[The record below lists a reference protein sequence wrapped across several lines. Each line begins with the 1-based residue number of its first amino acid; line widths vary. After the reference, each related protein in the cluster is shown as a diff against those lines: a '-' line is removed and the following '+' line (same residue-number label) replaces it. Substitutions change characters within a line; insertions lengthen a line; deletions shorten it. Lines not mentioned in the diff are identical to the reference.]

1 MIVLRNFILK
11 QLSNL
16 ITEFTD
22 NILRKFLLKY
32 FVYCQNKKLSFS
44 IFKGNDFFL
53 FVSNCEFIVK
63 FMKKNLVETD
73 EIQGLSKGLSLL
85 RPICKFLTQT
95 CIDSDKEYKKSLS
108 KFKENVKVFYQSGEF
123 SYLREGKDETF
134 YLHCSRYYM
143 PYIANIMCN

>member
-1 MIVLRNFILK
+1 MLK
-11 QLSNL
+11 QSSDL

-22 NILRKFLLKY
+22 NILRKFLSNY
-32 FVYCQNKKLSFS
+32 FVYCWNNKLSFS
-44 IFKGNDFFL
+44 IFKGNDLFL
-53 FVSNCEFIVK
+53 FVSNYEFIVK

-73 EIQGLSKGLSLL
+73 KIRGLSKGLSLL
-85 RPICKFLTQT
+85 RPIYKFLTQNY
-95 CIDSDKEYKKSLS
+95 IDSDKEYKKSLS
-108 KFKENVKVFYQSGEF
+108 EFKKNAKVFYQSGEF